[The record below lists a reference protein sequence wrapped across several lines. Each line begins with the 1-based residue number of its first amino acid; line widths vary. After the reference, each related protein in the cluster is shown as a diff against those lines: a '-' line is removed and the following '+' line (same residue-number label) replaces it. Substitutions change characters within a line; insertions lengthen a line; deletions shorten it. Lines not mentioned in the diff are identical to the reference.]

1 MDQSGVKSSGL
12 QVIKSSSLEVV
23 RIPATF
29 DLMTFGLFDK
39 GSKSTAGL
47 RRQSMLRREQVVY
60 EPIGDLMKL
69 R

>member
-1 MDQSGVKSSGL
+1 VDQSDVKSSGL

-39 GSKSTAGL
+39 GSKSTAGM
-47 RRQSMLRREQVVY
+47 RRQSTLRREKMTN
-60 EPIGDLMKL
+60 EPIGDLMEL
-69 R
+69 W